1 MTMTEP
7 SAYAISTLLTDL
19 IGRKVSVA
27 QASTP
32 EETKGKQMFGVY
44 QVVSSCAPIVL
55 KADLVLLVSMAGVLV
70 GLPDSAVKER
80 LAAPALDELIRDAM
94 HELLNILSTVVS
106 VEGRAI
112 FNKMLPNAAY
122 VDGPAGVVLKKPSRR
137 SFFTVEVEGY
147 EGGHLSIFSSLAPTV
162 VG

>member
-1 MTMTEP
+1 MTEP

-32 EETKGKQMFGVY
+32 DETKTKQMFGVY
-44 QVVSSCAPIVL
+44 QVVSSQRPIVL

-80 LAAPALDELIRDAM
+80 LAAPTLDELIRDAM

-106 VEGRAI
+106 VEGRAV

-122 VDGPAGVVLKKPSRR
+122 VDGAAGLVLKKPGRR
-137 SFFTVEVEGY
+137 TFFTVEVEGY
-147 EGGHLSIFSSLAPTV
+147 QGGHLSIFSSLEPTV